1 MNRQSGQIGVILVL
15 VLLIIVV
22 LIGVLIVR
30 GGLLPRPKATPTPTE
45 WWGTAIPSATATHTA
60 EPDIIGT
67 IIPTAWLTVSAE
79 PTDIPKVTHRAT
91 AVISPTLTAT
101 PIVWTVVPPVVPT
114 PWLAI
119 IRSCDPRY
127 TWEAC
132 YWRCC
137 LQVPATR

>member
-79 PTDIPKVTHRAT
+79 PTDIPKVTHTAT
-91 AVISPTLTAT
+91 AVISPTLTIA
-101 PIVWTVVPPVVPT
+101 VPPVVPT
-114 PWLAI
+114 
-119 IRSCDPRY
+119 Y
-127 TWEAC
+127 TIVYRIERDCAPKYQWQAC

-137 LQVPATR
+137 SQVPATR